1 MILLFH
7 CYRFLNDSL
16 HKCRIFG
23 PSPDSAINNE
33 GSLQNDANRDISLKK
48 EKHLEDPSNSSN
60 LSNYQLQECTEET
73 GTLNE

>member
-1 MILLFH
+1 MHF
-7 CYRFLNDSL
+7 YRFLNDSL
-16 HKCRIFG
+16 RKYRIFG

-60 LSNYQLQECTEET
+60 LSNYKLQECTEEI

>member
-33 GSLQNDANRDISLKK
+33 SSLQSDANSDISLKK
-48 EKHLEDPSNSSN
+48 KKHLEGPSNSLN
-60 LSNYQLQECTEET
+60 LSNYQLQECIEET
-73 GTLNE
+73 GTLE

>member
-1 MILLFH
+1 MHF
-7 CYRFLNDSL
+7 YRFLNDSL

-33 GSLQNDANRDISLKK
+33 SSLQSDANRDISLKK

-60 LSNYQLQECTEET
+60 FSNYQLQECIEET